1 MARCERKGRETYDRD
16 DLAALLRIL
25 GGAKLTMLNKSWM
38 DLETAEEEDMYFINM
53 VTTGQEGDDLDKDA
67 VSLEREHEA

>member
-1 MARCERKGRETYDRD
+1 
-16 DLAALLRIL
+16 
-25 GGAKLTMLNKSWM
+25 MLDKSWM